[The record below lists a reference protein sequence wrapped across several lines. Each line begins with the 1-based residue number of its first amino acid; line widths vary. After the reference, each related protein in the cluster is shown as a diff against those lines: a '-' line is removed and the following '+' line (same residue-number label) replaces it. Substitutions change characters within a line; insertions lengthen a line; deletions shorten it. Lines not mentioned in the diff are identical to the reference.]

1 MGGLVSMP
9 VSKITEPADQELVAR
24 LNSETAKIG
33 WHELQKH
40 YAAGNVVA
48 VSDSADL
55 TAVALAFHQDNR
67 SQVEGWLADKT
78 VFEVEDQQ
86 ALDWYENNTEHWAV
100 VIPPFVLVQEIK

>member
-9 VSKITEPADQELVAR
+9 VSKITEPANQELIAR

-55 TAVALAFHQDNR
+55 IAVALAFHQDNR
-67 SQVEGWLADKT
+67 SQVEGWLADNT
-78 VFEVEDQQ
+78 VFEVED
-86 ALDWYENNTEHWAV
+86 
-100 VIPPFVLVQEIK
+100 